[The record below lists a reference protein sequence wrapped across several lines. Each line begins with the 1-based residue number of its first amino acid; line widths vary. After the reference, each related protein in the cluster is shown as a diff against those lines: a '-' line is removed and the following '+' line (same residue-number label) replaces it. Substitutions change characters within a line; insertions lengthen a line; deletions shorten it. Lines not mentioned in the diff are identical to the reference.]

1 MDENNENEVAINVAA
16 LGEKFEEKNY
26 FRRLLDMFKGLKK
39 PKNTA
44 EYKLARLE
52 LQRQQAAQLE
62 RENHDLAKN
71 IAEIG
76 TVQGIKRIASQM
88 LDLVEDGASFFTPGA
103 TNP

>member
-1 MDENNENEVAINVAA
+1 MARKQRPKIRLRFRHGSPLLKIALIITLVLCTVSLLTLHNAITRTEAETA
-16 LGEKFEEKNY
+16 L
-26 FRRLLDMFKGLKK
+26 LC
-39 PKNTA
+39 
-44 EYKLARLE
+44 
-52 LQRQQAAQLE
+52 QQAARLE

-88 LDLVEDGASFFTPGA
+88 LDLVEGGASFFTPGV